1 MNINSIFMRFPG
13 GLSKA
18 LTLSYDDGVEEDLRL
33 IEIMKQNGLCGTFN
47 LNSGRLMTAEEY
59 NKTPRDYGKR
69 LALKQA
75 AELYSVDGIE
85 PALHTY
91 SHTHLNTLPPAQV
104 AYEVMKDREQLETL
118 FGRVIRGMAY
128 PYGTYSDETV
138 EVLRNCGILYSR
150 TVISNEDF
158 KIPTDW
164 LRLPATCHHK
174 NAHLPELTQK
184 FIEKVHKTN
193 EQPWLFYLWGHA
205 YEFERDHNW
214 EVIERFAEQ
223 IGGREDIWYATNGE
237 IFEYIE
243 AFQHLIF
250 TADMMRVQN
259 PTAKELWFFLRGQ
272 LYKIAAGET
281 LKLD

>member
-1 MNINSIFMRFPG
+1 MSINSIFMRFPG

-18 LTLSYDDGVEEDLRL
+18 LTLSYDDGVEEDVRL

-75 AELYSVDGIE
+75 AELYGVDGIE

-150 TVISNEDF
+150 TVIYTEDF

-223 IGGREDIWYATNGE
+223 IGGREDIWYATNGG